1 MPKDPSREAHFPAIE
16 KRYGEKMAYWFK
28 VMAKLEGKKYAEQ
41 VAHLK
46 ENYGFSQSHANAL
59 VMYSRGSKSAA
70 RFSSLSDYYKS
81 LDPKQA
87 KLVKAIFA
95 AIKKKHPK
103 LTLVIAWNQPML
115 KSGEK
120 YVFGVST
127 SKNHISIAPWSEKVL
142 KKFAPEFKEYRVTKK
157 TIAVPNDWKVDA
169 KVLCDMVAA
178 GVAEKSI

>member
-1 MPKDPSREAHFPAIE
+1 MAITNTDRTSYFPLIE
-16 KRYGEKMAYWFK
+16 KRYGEKMSYWYA
-28 VMAKLEGKKYAEQ
+28 VMKKLEGKKYPEQ
-41 VAHLK
+41 IAHLK
-46 ENYGFSQSHANAL
+46 ENYGFSQAHANAL

-70 RFSSLSDYYKS
+70 RFSSVSDYYKS

-115 KSGEK
+115 KLGDH

-127 SKNHISIAPWSEKVL
+127 AKNHILFAPWSQEVLEKFRPKMADLDV
-142 KKFAPEFKEYRVTKK
+142 KKK
-157 TIAVPNDWKVDA
+157 TISVPNDWKVDEKLLQA
-169 KVLCDMVAA
+169 MVKARI
-178 GVAEKSI
+178 AETK